1 MKRVDCH
8 VHSAYSGDARV
19 TLDEIAGAV
28 SSGTVDVVCL
38 TDHNSVR
45 GGLELKERLPDQVI
59 VGSEIRTWAGEVIG
73 LFLTEHV
80 PRKSDPAAVCESIK
94 EQGGLV
100 YVPHPFCPLHN
111 GLRVDVL
118 DDLCNRGLIDVIEV
132 FNAKASADAAND
144 EAAAYALARGL
155 PAAAGSDAHYP
166 EFLGRAYVEMPAFDG
181 PASFLDALHQATVVG
196 TRYTWAEARWRTK
209 VVP

>member
-1 MKRVDCH
+1 M
-8 VHSAYSGDARV
+8 HSAFSGDARI
-19 TLDEIAGAV
+19 TLDEIAATID
-28 SSGTVDVVCL
+28 SGTVDAVCL

-45 GGLELKERLPDQVI
+45 GGLELKERLGDRVI

-111 GLRVDVL
+111 GLRGDVL
-118 DDLCNRGLIDVIEV
+118 DDLCDRGLVDIVEV
-132 FNAKASADAAND
+132 YNGKASTDAAND
-144 EAAAYALARGL
+144 EAAAFAVARRLAAG
-155 PAAAGSDAHYP
+155 AGSDAHYP
-166 EFLGRAYVEMPAFDG
+166 EFVGRAYVEMPTFDG
-181 PASFLDALHQATVVG
+181 PDSFLEALDHATIVG